1 MPSLLVSW
9 PCLCVC
15 LFPPESLQALATAVL
30 CNHLCNSAQHHS
42 LCIFCHCMGQLKT
55 HLMLYTWFPEL
66 LPVYCPLLP
75 GPLANIHVVLLC
87 YRWVG
92 ASHRVPGPQL
102 SSRHLQFH
110 RTEVLGSASAKTTL
124 PIRRN
129 IPEASLATRFFSLHK
144 HGYHCTNKNVQT
156 LGVNISRPNTIR
168 SHLRDAEQQPDT
180 EFPEALGQLVT
191 PSLSTHP
198 L

>member
-42 LCIFCHCMGQLKT
+42 PCIFCHCMGQLKT

-75 GPLANIHVVLLC
+75 SPLANIHVVLLC

-92 ASHRVPGPQL
+92 ASHRVPGPRSAPDTFNSTGQK
-102 SSRHLQFH
+102 FW
-110 RTEVLGSASAKTTL
+110 EVLQQKPHSPSAETFQKHHSL
-124 PIRRN
+124 L
-129 IPEASLATRFFSLHK
+129 ASSPFTNTVIIVQIKMCK
-144 HGYHCTNKNVQT
+144 H
-156 LGVNISRPNTIR
+156 
-168 SHLRDAEQQPDT
+168 
-180 EFPEALGQLVT
+180 
-191 PSLSTHP
+191 
-198 L
+198 